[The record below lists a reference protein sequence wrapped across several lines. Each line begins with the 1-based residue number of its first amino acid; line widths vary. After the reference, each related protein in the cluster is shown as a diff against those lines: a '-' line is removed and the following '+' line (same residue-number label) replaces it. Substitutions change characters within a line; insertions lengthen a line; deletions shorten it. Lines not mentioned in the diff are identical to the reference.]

1 MKLMQGHWRKKQ
13 EILPLI
19 IEEGTSEPQKLELKP
34 LPMELK
40 YAYLEE
46 QEQCPVVISSLLST
60 SQESSLLHIL
70 RENKQAL
77 GWKITDL
84 KGVSPAVYT
93 HHIYL
98 DEEAKSVR
106 QTQRRLNPYMQE
118 VVRAEVLKLL

>member
-1 MKLMQGHWRKKQ
+1 MLTEELVEYSEGQQEEHGMKLVQGHWRKKQ
-13 EILPLI
+13 EIFPLM

-34 LPMELK
+34 LPVELK

-46 QEQCPVVISSLLST
+46 QEQCPVVISSLLIT
-60 SQESSLLHIL
+60 SQEGSLLLIL

-84 KGVSPAVYT
+84 KGISQEVFT

-98 DEEAKSVR
+98 EEEVKSVR
-106 QTQRRLNPYMQE
+106 
-118 VVRAEVLKLL
+118 

>member
-1 MKLMQGHWRKKQ
+1 MMTEELAEYSEGLQEAHDMKLVQGHWRKKQ
-13 EILPLI
+13 EILPLM
-19 IEEGTSEPQKLELKP
+19 IEEGISEPQKLELKP
-34 LPMELK
+34 SPVELT

-60 SQESSLLHIL
+60 SQEGSLLHIL

-84 KGVSPAVYT
+84 KSISREVCT

-98 DEEAKSVR
+98 EEEAKSVR
-106 QTQRRLNPYMQE
+106 QP
-118 VVRAEVLKLL
+118 